1 MTFVTK
7 VHTIVLHRRGIR
19 CRMTSTPVPRRG
31 KSIRSSRFVGTK
43 GKAGADPEDGT
54 HLFLLTDNPA
64 VGRMNARMEVHGVPK
79 LLVATMLEAGDH
91 LHPTTMVEAGDHL
104 HPTTMLEAG
113 DHLHPTTMVEAGV
126 HLHPATTVRAGAPLD
141 PAMLV
146 EAGVP
151 LSQEVVGDSPRW

>member
-64 VGRMNARMEVHGVPK
+64 VDRMDARMEVHGVPK
-79 LLVATMLEAGDH
+79 LL
-91 LHPTTMVEAGDHL
+91 VEAGDHL

-151 LSQEVVGDSPRW
+151 LSQEVVGDSPRWWNATITDV